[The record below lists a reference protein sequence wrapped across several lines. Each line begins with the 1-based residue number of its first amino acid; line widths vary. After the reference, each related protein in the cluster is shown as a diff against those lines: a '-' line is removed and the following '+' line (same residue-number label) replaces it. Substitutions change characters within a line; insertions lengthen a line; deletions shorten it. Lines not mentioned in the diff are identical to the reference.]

1 MYGFFYAQSEYSIG
15 NNTIHLNSL
24 IEKAKEY
31 GYSFLALSDNFMHS
45 FYKAIRMCENA
56 SIKPIIGLEIEVEKD
71 TLLLYAKNYNGLK
84 NLFKI
89 TSYKETDNKIT
100 FDYIKKHNKDI
111 FMVTA
116 GSKSRLEIEL
126 VNNNLD
132 KVFEYYLLYK
142 ETFNEFYIGLEKD
155 VFPFDEFYDVI
166 KNFAINNEIKYLPI
180 HQTLFLKKEDLESY
194 VVLKKINKIDVEET
208 NYRENYLKT
217 IDELKLEF
225 NDEDAF
231 KYVEEVV
238 SSIDIKVN
246 PITNPLIKYP
256 SGANISSIDYLR
268 ELCYLGIQKRLN
280 NNVGK
285 EYKKRLDYEL
295 DVINKMGYADYFLI
309 VFDFIRYA
317 KKNNILVGPGRGSAA
332 GSLVAYSIGITDIN
346 PIKYDLYFERF
357 LNPERITMPDIDVD
371 LPDDKRL
378 EVIDYIT
385 RKYGNN
391 HVSFISTFDSFK
403 GKSALNDVS
412 KVFGLDD
419 LETTD
424 LIKKCLVF
432 DSETNKDIVT
442 KESIKNAY
450 KLVDKDDYKKVL
462 INSYKLIDL
471 PKAISTHAAGIILSS
486 DELTDNYPIMKS
498 NNGYQSQLEAV
509 DLESLGLLKMDLL
522 SLKNLTL
529 LDNILKK
536 VGIKLNDIPL
546 DDENTF
552 KLLNSGDTKG
562 IFQLEG
568 RGITN
573 TIKKYNVKSFMDL
586 ANLLALYRPGP
597 MGEIDDYIA
606 RKEGKEFSYPAKSI
620 EHILKPTYGV
630 IVYQEQIM
638 QIAYEYANYSLGEAD
653 VLRRAISKKKKEVL
667 DTERDNFVSR
677 CSNKEEANK
686 IYDYIVKFA
695 SYGFNKSHSVSYAML
710 TYALAYLKANYLK
723 EFITTFLND
732 SISDIK
738 GSIIFFNTLRKNGI
752 EVVNPD
758 INISTDE
765 YVIDNDKIYLPLQII
780 KTINKDSINLILEER
795 RKGLFTSFIDFYKR
809 VDIPDE
815 QRYNLIY
822 ASCFDGCIKDMV
834 NYVKYR
840 FDNTD
845 IIKNNEFE
853 YEELVRLEET
863 ALGFNLKYSY
873 LEMHRKEYDDLTEL
887 VDLKDENAKVLVTI
901 KFIKEITTKK
911 DETMAFVTIYDGL
924 MQLECS
930 LFPNKYFEVMNI
942 LNEKAKVKYDKDI
955 CLLELKPFKRNGA
968 TSYEIIKAKKL

>member
-1 MYGFFYAQSEYSIG
+1 MIGFFYAQSEYSIG

-24 IEKAKEY
+24 VEKAKEY
-31 GYSFLALSDNFMHS
+31 GYSFLALADNKMHS
-45 FYKAIRMCENA
+45 YYKAIKLCENA
-56 SIKPIIGLEIEVEKD
+56 SIKPIIGLEIEVEGD
-71 TLLLYAKNYNGLK
+71 NLLLYAKNFNGLK

-89 TSYKETDNKIT
+89 SSYKEIGNKIT
-100 FDYIKKHNKDI
+100 FDFLKKNNKDI
-111 FMVTA
+111 FMVTT
-116 GSKSRLEIEL
+116 GSKGRLEKEFI
-126 VNNNLD
+126 NNNLD
-132 KVFEYYLLYK
+132 KVFEYYLLYQD
-142 ETFNEFYIGLEKD
+142 TFKEFYIGLEKSSY
-155 VFPFDEFYDVI
+155 PFDEFYDSI
-166 KNFAINNEIKYLPI
+166 KVFAMNNEIKFLPI
-180 HQTLFLKKEDLESY
+180 HQTLFLNKEDLESY
-194 VVLKKINKIDVEET
+194 VVLKKINKENIDGSS
-208 NYRENYLKT
+208 YQDNYLKT
-217 IDELKLEF
+217 IDELKIEF
-225 NDEDAF
+225 NDDEVF
-231 KYVEEVV
+231 KYIDELVQT
-238 SSIDIKVN
+238 IDIKVEK
-246 PITNPLIKYP
+246 ITNPLIKYP
-256 SGANISSIDYLR
+256 SGKDISSIDYLR
-268 ELCYLGIQKRLN
+268 ELCYLGIQKRLSSDELK
-280 NNVGK
+280 G
-285 EYKKRLDYEL
+285 YKKRLDYEL
-295 DVINKMGYADYFLI
+295 DMIKKMGYEDYFLI

-332 GSLVAYSIGITDIN
+332 GSLVAYSIGITDID

-378 EVIDYIT
+378 EVIDYIV
-385 RKYGNN
+385 RKYGNS

-412 KVFGLDD
+412 KVFELDE

-424 LIKKCLVF
+424 LVKKCIIF
-432 DSETNKDIVT
+432 DSETNKEIVT

-450 KLVDKDDYKKVL
+450 KMVNRDDYKKVL
-462 INSYKLIDL
+462 INSYKLFDL

-486 DELTDNYPIMKS
+486 DEMINNYPIMKS

-509 DLESLGLLKMDLL
+509 DLEELGLLKMDLL

-529 LDNILKK
+529 LDNILNKSNLK
-536 VGIKLNDIPL
+536 LKDINLNDQKTS
-546 DDENTF
+546 D
-552 KLLNSGDTKG
+552 LLNSRDTKG

-573 TIKKYNVKSFMDL
+573 VIKKYNVTSFMDL

-606 RKEGKEFSYPAKSI
+606 RKEGKEFEYPAKSI

-638 QIAYEYANYSLGEAD
+638 QIANEYAHYSLGEAD

-667 DTERDNFVSR
+667 DEERIKFVSR
-677 CSNKEEANK
+677 CNDKEEANR

-695 SYGFNKSHSVSYAML
+695 SYGFNKSHSVSYAYL

-738 GSIIFFNTLRKNGI
+738 GSISFFNTLRRNGI
-752 EVVNPD
+752 EVVNPN

-765 YVIDNDKIYLPLQII
+765 YVIDGNKIYLPLQII
-780 KTINKDSINLILEER
+780 KTINKDSINAILEER
-795 RKGLFTSFIDFYKR
+795 RKGLFTSFNDFYKR
-809 VDIPDE
+809 VELPDE
-815 QRYNLIY
+815 QRLNLIY

-840 FDNTD
+840 FDNND
-845 IIKNNEFE
+845 IIKNNE
-853 YEELVRLEET
+853 YDYVELIRLEES
-863 ALGFNLKYSY
+863 ALGFNLKYSN
-873 LEMHRKEYDDLTEL
+873 LEMYRKDYPNTTNLI
-887 VDLKDENAKVLVTI
+887 DLKEEKEKVLVTI

-911 DETMAFVTIYDGL
+911 DEKMAFVTIYDGF
-924 MQLECS
+924 MQLECY
-930 LFPNKYFEVMNI
+930 LFPNKFEEI
-942 LNEKAKVKYDKDI
+942 LNIFNEKSKVKYDKDVFV
-955 CLLELKPFKRNGA
+955 LELKQTRRNNN

>member
-1 MYGFFYAQSEYSIG
+1 MFGFFYAQSEYSIG

-24 IEKAKEY
+24 VEKAKEY
-31 GYSFLALSDNFMHS
+31 GYSFLALADNKMHS
-45 FYKAIRMCENA
+45 YYKAIKLCENA
-56 SIKPIIGLEIEVEKD
+56 SIKPIIGLEIEVEGD
-71 TLLLYAKNYNGLK
+71 TLLLYAKNFNGLK

-89 TSYKETDNKIT
+89 SSYKEVGNKLT
-100 FDYIKKHNKDI
+100 FDFLKKNNKDI
-111 FMVTA
+111 FMVTT
-116 GSKSRLEIEL
+116 GSKGRLEKEFI
-126 VNNNLD
+126 NNNLD
-132 KVFEYYLLYK
+132 KVFEYYLLYQD
-142 ETFNEFYIGLEKD
+142 TFKEFYIGLEKSSY
-155 VFPFDEFYDVI
+155 PFDEFYDSI
-166 KNFAINNEIKYLPI
+166 KVFALNNEIKFLPI
-180 HQTLFLKKEDLESY
+180 HQTLFLNKEDLESY
-194 VVLKKINKIDVEET
+194 VVLKKINKENIDGSS
-208 NYRENYLKT
+208 YQDNYLKT
-217 IDELKLEF
+217 VDELKKEFEDDDVFKYIDEL
-225 NDEDAF
+225 
-231 KYVEEVV
+231 VQT
-238 SSIDIKVN
+238 IDIKVEK
-246 PITNPLIKYP
+246 ITNPLIKYP
-256 SGANISSIDYLR
+256 SGKDISSIDYLR
-268 ELCYLGIQKRLN
+268 ELCYLGIQKRLPN
-280 NNVGK
+280 NELKG
-285 EYKKRLDYEL
+285 YKKRLDYEL
-295 DVINKMGYADYFLI
+295 DMIKKMGYEDYFLI

-332 GSLVAYSIGITDIN
+332 GSLVAYSIGITDID

-378 EVIDYIT
+378 EVIDYIV
-385 RKYGNN
+385 RKYGNS

-412 KVFGLDD
+412 KVFELDE

-424 LIKKCLVF
+424 LVKKCIIF
-432 DSETNKDIVT
+432 DSETNKEIVT

-450 KLVDKDDYKKVL
+450 KMVNRDDYKKVL
-462 INSYKLIDL
+462 INSYKLFDL

-486 DELTDNYPIMKS
+486 DDMINNYPIMKS
-498 NNGYQSQLEAV
+498 NNGYQSQLEAS
-509 DLESLGLLKMDLL
+509 DLEELGLLKMDLL

-529 LDNILKK
+529 LDNILNKANLK
-536 VGIKLNDIPL
+536 LKDINLNDQH
-546 DDENTF
+546 TF
-552 KLLNSGDTKG
+552 DLLNSGDTKG

-573 TIKKYNVKSFMDL
+573 VIKKYNVTSFMDL

-606 RKEGKEFSYPAKSI
+606 RKEGKEFEYPAKSI

-638 QIAYEYANYSLGEAD
+638 QIANEYAHYSLGEAD

-667 DTERDNFVSR
+667 DEERIKFVSR
-677 CSNKEEANK
+677 CSDKEEANK

-695 SYGFNKSHSVSYAML
+695 SYGFNKSHSVSYAYL

-738 GSIIFFNTLRKNGI
+738 GSISFFNTLRRNGI
-752 EVVNPD
+752 EVVNPN

-765 YVIDNDKIYLPLQII
+765 YVIDGNKIYLPLQII
-780 KTINKDSINLILEER
+780 KTINKDSINAILEER
-795 RKGLFTSFIDFYKR
+795 RKGLFTSFNDFYKR
-809 VDIPDE
+809 VELTDE
-815 QRYNLIY
+815 QRINLIY

-840 FDNTD
+840 FDNND
-845 IIKNNEFE
+845 IIKNNEYDYVELIRFE
-853 YEELVRLEET
+853 ES
-863 ALGFNLKYSY
+863 ALGFNLKYSN
-873 LEMHRKEYDDLTEL
+873 LEMYRKDYPNTTNLI
-887 VDLKDENAKVLVTI
+887 DLKEEKEKVLVTI

-911 DETMAFVTIYDGL
+911 DEKMAFVTIYDGF
-924 MQLECS
+924 MQLECY
-930 LFPNKYFEVMNI
+930 LFPNKFEEI
-942 LNEKAKVKYDKDI
+942 LNIFNEKSKVKYDKDVFV
-955 CLLELKPFKRNGA
+955 LELKQTRRNNN